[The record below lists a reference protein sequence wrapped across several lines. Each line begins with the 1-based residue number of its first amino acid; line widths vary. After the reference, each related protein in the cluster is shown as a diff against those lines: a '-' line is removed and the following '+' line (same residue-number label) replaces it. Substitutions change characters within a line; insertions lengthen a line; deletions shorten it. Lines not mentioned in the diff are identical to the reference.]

1 MNRAFVIG
9 VVATPPTEQ
18 DGVGRLTV
26 GIPEER
32 QGRGMLQVEVLATRR
47 LLDVARELRTAQVV
61 HIDGRLE
68 HPAPGQAAIAAAT
81 LFAIGVAPDPLHRAD
96 VPAAGHAS
104 AHGRIPG
111 WDTRDESTGERRRR
125 G

>member
-1 MNRAFVIG
+1 M
-9 VVATPPTEQ
+9 
-18 DGVGRLTV
+18 V

-47 LLDVARELRTAQVV
+47 LLDVAPEVRTAQVV
-61 HIDGRLE
+61 HIDGTWSTPHR
-68 HPAPGQAAIAAAT
+68 AAIAAAT

-96 VPAAGHAS
+96 VPAARHAS
-104 AHGRIPG
+104 SPRPRSRVGHPR
-111 WDTRDESTGERRRR
+111 RSTGERRRR